1 VYNHDHKAAIIWESY
16 KERLGVSEN
25 AQMHI
30 NLDNIIH
37 PRDLSH
43 LDTPFTREEIDAVI
57 KDFPTDKALGPDGFN
72 GKFMKKCWQIIKEDF
87 YKLIDDFYNEKINLE
102 SINTVFITLIP
113 KVADPNNMNDFRPI
127 SLVSLPLKII
137 TKLMANRMQK
147 EIVPLIHQN

>member
-1 VYNHDHKAAIIWESY
+1 LITSIKAADGSVVYNHDHKADIIWDSY

-30 NLDNIIH
+30 NLENVIH

-57 KDFPTDKALGPDGFN
+57 KDFPTDKALGHDGFN

-102 SINTVFITLIP
+102 SINTVFITVLQKNYCKYYILFILRCQLIR
-113 KVADPNNMNDFRPI
+113 K
-127 SLVSLPLKII
+127 K
-137 TKLMANRMQK
+137 T
-147 EIVPLIHQN
+147 